1 MKTNTDSDKTVAD
14 PESGHRE
21 TKKHEINIVT
31 FRGHSFISPILQDPG
46 LGGGGGGGFRHGSKI
61 RA

>member
-14 PESGHRE
+14 PESGYRE

-31 FRGHSFISPILQDPG
+31 FRGHLFIAYFTGPG
-46 LGGGGGGGFRHGSKI
+46 DWPGGGEALDIAARSEHN
-61 RA
+61 